1 MRSLTGILLAVL
13 LACAPALA
21 KQKEKAR
28 APQPEFTKSEE
39 ILKWI
44 NEYRAHPEPERL
56 STAVRAMGD
65 LGLFRDLD
73 QGGVYIGFIAGVIGS
88 NPHIA
93 ESLIATMFPMRPED
107 QVILIRAIAYSGLPN
122 WKEVLGA
129 FVERMP
135 ARMVL
140 IRKYLYGDGKT
151 LEDLP
156 LDDGSYVIDAHW
168 GYYFATGRPE
178 PLRKILK
185 ALVWSNE
192 KDSVERLT
200 IGSMAKWTLASNS
213 SRDPELLEMLKA
225 EMNTQPLQVR
235 KPLHEVIEAAE
246 TFETGRIRKD
256 ALAAIDQLKVK
267 GPESKRNFAWWGT
280 AGQTV
285 LGLGCIGAAALGQV
299 ELGVPCVLGGALSSA
314 ALKYLGPSGE

>member
-13 LACAPALA
+13 LAFSPAHAKKDKAKAP
-21 KQKEKAR
+21 
-28 APQPEFTKSEE
+28 PPEFTKSEM

-44 NEYRAHPEPERL
+44 NEYRSHPQPERL
-56 STAVRAMGD
+56 PEAVRAMGD

-73 QGGVYIGFIAGVIGS
+73 QAGVYIGFIGGVIGS
-88 NPHIA
+88 NPDKAQSIIA
-93 ESLIATMFPMRPED
+93 LMFPMRPED
-107 QVILIRAIAYSGLPN
+107 QIVLIRAIAYSGLPD
-122 WKEVLGA
+122 WKGTLSA

-135 ARMVL
+135 ARQVV

-151 LEDLP
+151 LNDLP
-156 LDDGSYVIDAHW
+156 LDDGSHVIDAHW
-168 GYYFATGRPE
+168 GYYFATGSPE
-178 PLRKILK
+178 PIRQILK

-200 IGSMAKWTLASNS
+200 IGSMAKWTLATNA
-213 SRDPELLEMLKA
+213 SRDRELLDVLTA
-225 EMNTQPLQVR
+225 EMNTQPLAVR

-246 TFETGRIRKD
+246 TFEVGKIRKD

-285 LGLGCIGAAALGQV
+285 LGLGCIGAAAMGQV
-299 ELGVPCVLGGALSSA
+299 QLGIPCVVGGAVSSA
-314 ALKYLGPSGE
+314 ALKYLAPGE